1 MSIHPA
7 LNLTDVVIYAR
18 LNSVAMTIL
27 SGISQGNQTSS
38 QIANLDRLKYEI
50 GYVESTAVVPYADVT
65 LSTYKL
71 SYLLEALGQAGETEA
86 AKFLLDNMYSKM
98 AEPGPNYS
106 GGSWEYIVSAS
117 IALEIRMDL

>member
-1 MSIHPA
+1 
-7 LNLTDVVIYAR
+7 
-18 LNSVAMTIL
+18 MTIL
-27 SGISQGNQTSS
+27 SGISQGNHTSS

-50 GYVESTAVVPYADVT
+50 GYVESTAIVPAEDVA

-71 SYLLEALGQAGETEA
+71 SYLLEALGQAGETET

-98 AEPGPNYS
+98 AKPGPNYS

-117 IALEIRMDL
+117 GSCVIGTTFNLSFVTI